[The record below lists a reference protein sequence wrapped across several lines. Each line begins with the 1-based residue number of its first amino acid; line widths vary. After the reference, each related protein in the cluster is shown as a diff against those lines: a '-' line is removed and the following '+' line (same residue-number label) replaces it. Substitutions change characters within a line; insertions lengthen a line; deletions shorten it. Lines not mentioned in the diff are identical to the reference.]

1 MGMIQTHWRATRARR
16 QLGERAVPVQGAD
29 VAQLLVR
36 SPRPDHYVDEGHEAL
51 AGRIRRLVR
60 ETDVDVDRCVPL
72 ARMYRAANDGP
83 LRTMSGALPHEN
95 GWIPLH
101 KAKGLAHWQGVA
113 QRGLLVRGES
123 DFSIERI
130 ASESVALEFPY
141 QDGTTT
147 LTFDVETWGADG
159 TRTVWE
165 VKRDERDLADR
176 DYRHALAI
184 AAEIFR
190 RCGIGFGVIFR
201 DEIFTSRVHRA
212 NAEIF
217 AARAFVR
224 IDRKHVDR
232 LENAAI
238 RRGPRCAYGELA
250 EALEPDAPNFGAA
263 LVQALAVRRRVEIDL
278 TGRLHADTPLNIH

>member
-1 MGMIQTHWRATRARR
+1 MGMVQTHWRATRARR
-16 QLGERAVPVQGAD
+16 QLVDRAVPVQGTD

-36 SPRPDHYVDEGHEAL
+36 SPRPDHYLDESHEPL
-51 AGRIRRLVR
+51 AGRVRRLVS
-60 ETDVDVDRCVPL
+60 ELDVDVDRCVPL
-72 ARMYRAANDGP
+72 ARMYRAANNGP

-95 GWIPLH
+95 GWIPLL
-101 KAKGLAHWQGVA
+101 KAKGLTHWQGVA
-113 QRGLLVRGES
+113 QRGLLLRGES
-123 DFSIERI
+123 DFAIERI

-141 QDGTTT
+141 KDGTKT

-190 RCGIGFGVIFR
+190 RCAIGFGIIFS
-201 DEIFTSRVHRA
+201 DEIFASRVHDA

-224 IDRKHVDR
+224 IGRTHMDR

-250 EALEPDAPNFGAA
+250 EALQPDAPNFGTA